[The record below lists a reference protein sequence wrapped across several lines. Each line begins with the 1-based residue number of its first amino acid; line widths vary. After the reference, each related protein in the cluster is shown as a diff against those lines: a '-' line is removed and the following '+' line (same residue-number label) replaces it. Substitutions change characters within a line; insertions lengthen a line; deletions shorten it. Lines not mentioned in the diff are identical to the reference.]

1 MTQSAVQT
9 TGRGG
14 TAGVTGERLMLPR
27 APGRA
32 DEASADSPFAIFVRL
47 ATRCTSSGLA
57 ALVIEDPSG
66 LQVYAASGLAD
77 GQPLPVSLLRAQ
89 MSRPRRMTVEIP
101 DLSVDPTFAK
111 APPHEREAGFVAYA
125 GATIRNPAGAA
136 IGILCL
142 LDRERRRYGRDVL
155 MTLTDLARGV
165 AALLAAQRGGQKPDP
180 AGTDAVTALPGRQG
194 LVRYLDQAVGSAPDD
209 RQTPALALFRIDFGR
224 LSTLNEM
231 YGREI
236 ADRFLEQA
244 ADRLQTIAPMPGFLA
259 HLGGSGFALAAP
271 GRIGSSDAEGM
282 ALRMMERLREPVQI
296 DALELPLRPSVGIG
310 LYPADGETVPA
321 LLVAAEAALSFART
335 QGDGRHC
342 RATREIVGSYTLSTG
357 LEQDLQAAVA
367 QDAFHLNW
375 MPVIDTATEQ
385 VVSFEALV
393 RWHRPGHG
401 EVGPDLFI
409 PVAEAGGLIEQ
420 IDAWVLRAACREA
433 QSWEK
438 ALGVS
443 VNVSSVWLSHSRL
456 SNLLRRVLDETG
468 LEPNRLQI
476 ELSER
481 GALDKEGNVRREL
494 AQVRAMGVRLALD
507 DFGTGYSC
515 LSALTTYPFDQ
526 VKLDRQFV
534 HALGRDRRAEAVMRS
549 MLQMVQAL
557 GMTCCAEGV
566 ETEEQLAFL
575 DAHGCEE
582 IQGYLLGRPIP
593 HLPLHADRSLLPA
606 EAAELEH
613 P

>member
-27 APGRA
+27 APGRT
-32 DEASADSPFAIFVRL
+32 DEASADSPFAIFARL
-47 ATRCTSSGLA
+47 ATRCTGSGLA

-89 MSRPRRMTVEIP
+89 MSRPRRMTVEIA
-101 DLSVDPTFAK
+101 DLSLDPTFAK
-111 APPHEREAGFVAYA
+111 APPHEREAGFAAYA

-165 AALLAAQRGGQKPDP
+165 AALLAAQRGGQQPDP
-180 AGTDAVTALPGRQG
+180 AGIDAVTALPGRQG
-194 LVRYLDQAVGSAPDD
+194 LVRYLDQAVGSAPDN

-271 GRIGSSDAEGM
+271 GRIGPSDAEAM
-282 ALRMMERLREPVQI
+282 VLRMMERLREPVQI

-342 RATREIVGSYTLSTG
+342 ARQQRWNAV
-357 LEQDLQAAVA
+357 EQ
-367 QDAFHLNW
+367 
-375 MPVIDTATEQ
+375 
-385 VVSFEALV
+385 
-393 RWHRPGHG
+393 HRPGHG